1 MDGVKNKVAV
11 IAGGTSETGVA
22 ISIGFADRGAKVA
35 VCDIDQKK
43 VDSIVQK
50 IKEKGHQTMGVAMDP
65 SKPEAVKDAID
76 KIRAE
81 FDQIDILVNNVD
93 DSEGFGIAEL
103 SDDIW
108 KKSVDNNLNSVF
120 YFCREVMPEMR
131 KNKYGRIINISSIDY
146 LGWLGG
152 KVNCSATKSAIFGL
166 TRSLALEAAK
176 DEVTAN
182 CVVKGDIAGS
192 DIPEDKAEKMASIM
206 PVKKLGKPED
216 IARAVVFFAS
226 QEAKYITGQTLFVCG
241 GKSLYSSMSV

>member
-1 MDGVKNKVAV
+1 MDGVKNKVAA
-11 IAGGTSETGVA
+11 IAGGTSEIGVA
-22 ISIGFADRGAKVA
+22 ISIGFADGGAKVA

-43 VDSIVQK
+43 VDSIVKK
-50 IKEKGHQTMGVAMDP
+50 IKEKGKQAIGMAMDP
-65 SKPEAVKDAID
+65 SKPEEVKKAID
-76 KIRAE
+76 KVRSE
-81 FDQIDILVNNVD
+81 FGGIDILVNNFD
-93 DSEGFGIAEL
+93 FSEGFGIAEL

-108 KKSVDNNLNSVF
+108 KKSVDENLNSVF

-131 KNKYGRIINISSIDY
+131 KKKYGRIVNMGNIDY
-146 LGWLGG
+146 LGWSGG
-152 KVNCSATKSAIFGL
+152 RANSSATKAAIFGL

-176 DEVTAN
+176 DGVTTN

-206 PVKKLGKPED
+206 PVKRLGKPED
-216 IARAVVFFAS
+216 LVRAVVFFAS